1 MAICNLFNELTS
13 TSGNFLM
20 FSQYVEDLTRNNSD
34 GDNWKVVPS
43 KFIAMN
49 IDYSKFNPIISD
61 ELDTTDLN
69 ILIPQ
74 YFQNYYENGCAYGKN
89 TVRDA
94 DWTPEN
100 AKNFFWNALFD
111 CNLLSVKT
119 YDENANYVP
128 EIVYHNDINM
138 HSYNEHQGLGYGEI
152 YCYIPSD
159 AKKTICQV
167 VKAEDRFADGTNTNT
182 HLEGF
187 NSDTYLI
194 GNYSKIYYYNQ
205 DHNISC
211 NSDELADLPAIE
223 NEINENHFNINTI
236 AVLYSIYVKQN
247 DNWEE
252 LYSNIPLGIYIAGN
266 FNGNNLTNTITKH
279 VTTSYDSG
287 TAYGLRICTRFS
299 ATSNGKLIEY
309 NTDITAD
316 TSDYS
321 NICQMMTGMNENLY
335 RMREVS
341 NAVTNTIQEY
351 KDSLSIIKNNR
362 TNIPYIKI
370 INGEEYWFINGRK
383 VSPTKTTS
391 FIPISTD
398 ELNNFN
404 YNFSWYTN

>member
-1 MAICNLFNELTS
+1 MAICNLFNNLIS
-13 TSGNFLM
+13 TSSNFLM

-49 IDYSKFNPIISD
+49 IDYSKFNPNLSGEI
-61 ELDTTDLN
+61 DTTDLN
-69 ILIPQ
+69 VLIPQ

-89 TVRDA
+89 SVRNI

-100 AKNFFWNALFD
+100 AKNLFWNALFD
-111 CNLLSVKT
+111 CNLLSIED
-119 YDENANYVP
+119 YDENAKYVP

-138 HSYNEHQGLGYGEI
+138 HSYNEHQGMGYGEI

-159 AKKTICQV
+159 ANKTMCQV
-167 VKAEDRFADGTNTNT
+167 IQSEERYSDSTNTNIY
-182 HLEGF
+182 LEGF

-194 GNYSKIYYYNQ
+194 GNYSKIYYYNK
-205 DHNISC
+205 DYNISC
-211 NSDELADLPAIE
+211 NGDELNDLPLSTE
-223 NEINENHFNINTI
+223 NNQNYFNINTI

-247 DNWEE
+247 DTWEV
-252 LYSNIPLGIYIAGN
+252 LYSNIPMGLYFAGN
-266 FNGNNLTNTITKH
+266 FNENNLSNTITKH
-279 VTTSYDSG
+279 VTSSYDSG

-299 ATSNGKLIEY
+299 ATSNGNLIEY
-309 NTDITAD
+309 NTDITTD

-335 RMREVS
+335 KMREVTNS
-341 NAVTNTIQEY
+341 VTTTIQEY
-351 KDSLSIIKNNR
+351 KDSLSVIKNNR

-383 VSPTKTTS
+383 VSPAKTSS
-391 FIPISTD
+391 FIPISSN
-398 ELNNFN
+398 ELESFN
-404 YNFSWYTN
+404 YNFTWYKH